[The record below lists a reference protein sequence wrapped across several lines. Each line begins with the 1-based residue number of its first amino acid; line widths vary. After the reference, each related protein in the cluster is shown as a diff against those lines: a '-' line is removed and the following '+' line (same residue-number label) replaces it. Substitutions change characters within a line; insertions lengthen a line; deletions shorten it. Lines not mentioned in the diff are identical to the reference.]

1 MPAGTGG
8 PAIPLLQA
16 IVPRHLPRMSSQP
29 PSSAH
34 PAQAPGVSTSDELT
48 EVFAPGTVAPKSV
61 FPTSPHALPVG
72 SRIGEFEVHRLIGEG
87 GFGIVYL
94 CYDQA
99 LDRYVALKEYMPSSL
114 ATRENATLAIVVK
127 SKHHTETFQ
136 AGMKSFIN
144 EARLLAQFDHP
155 SLVKVYRFWQAN
167 GTAYMTMPFYEGP
180 TLKQALAA
188 LAQPPDE
195 ATLRAWLEPMLDA
208 LEEIHRFSCYHRDI
222 APDNILLTAAGPLL
236 LDFGAARRVI
246 GDMTQALTVVLK
258 PGFAPIEQY
267 GDAASMSQ
275 GAWTDLY
282 ALASVVYYA
291 ITGRPPM
298 SAVER
303 LMDDKL
309 EPLSHRVAGRYS
321 HALLAAVDTALAVR
335 PQDRPQNVA
344 AFRAL
349 MKGAADARDT
359 DLRLWADDDAPT
371 ELPLPP
377 AAAPTPPGRL
387 GDHRQ
392 PRTVPLRGGPGHPAA
407 VPGAT
412 QASGPVTEACPPTDF
427 DTLPNGGLPQPAPP
441 AGFAPSPQ
449 YGQPTLP
456 PTATASHAAPH
467 FQPPPPA
474 EERTMLVRR
483 TEPQPQPI
491 QPPGGWPAS
500 VPPAPSGF
508 GDSGF
513 AAGAPPGHPSPW
525 LASQPPPLADPGTAA
540 AWPAPAAAG
549 AFGAGLAPLSGGVD
563 HARPMPPRPPLAER
577 TAMPSLLPPSPQG
590 AAGGRAVAP
599 PSPPGPT
606 AAPAAPAPQH
616 LSLWLSGAAL
626 VLAALVAAWTFT
638 RPAPD
643 TEEII
648 ETEAPAKTASQPAPA
663 PIATPATTPAPATAP
678 APIPSPTSVEAPAAP
693 TANNT
698 APTPAPASPPP
709 ATVRAAPGGN
719 VANNS
724 GGNGTPAIR
733 LGQQPSSR
741 APREEEDS
749 PIVLNP
755 RGSPRSDPA
764 SPAPRSNASQARCN
778 DIRQRAGLEDL
789 SADERHF
796 LRTQCR

>member
-1 MPAGTGG
+1 
-8 PAIPLLQA
+8 
-16 IVPRHLPRMSSQP
+16 MSSQL
-29 PSSAH
+29 PSSAQ
-34 PAQAPGVSTSDELT
+34 PAQAPVVSTSDELT

-180 TLKQALAA
+180 TLKQALAT

-195 ATLRAWLEPMLDA
+195 ATLRTWLEPMLDA

-349 MKGAADARDT
+349 MNGEADARDT
-359 DLRLWADDDAPT
+359 DLHLWDDDAPT
-371 ELPLPP
+371 EMPMPP
-377 AAAPTPPGRL
+377 AAAPTQPDRL
-387 GDHRQ
+387 DDHRQ
-392 PRTVPLRGGPGHPAA
+392 PRTVPLHGGPGHPAA
-407 VPGAT
+407 GTGAA
-412 QASGPVTEACPPTDF
+412 QASDPATGAWPP
-427 DTLPNGGLPQPAPP
+427 PPSAP
-441 AGFAPSPQ
+441 AGFAPSR
-449 YGQPTLP
+449 YGQITLP
-456 PTATASHAAPH
+456 PTATAPHTAPL
-467 FQPPPPA
+467 PA
-474 EERTMLVRR
+474 EERTMVVRR
-483 TEPQPQPI
+483 TDPQPQLSH
-491 QPPGGWPAS
+491 PPGWRPAS
-500 VPPAPSGF
+500 VPPAPGGF

-513 AAGAPPGHPSPW
+513 PAGAPPGHPSPW
-525 LASQPPPLADPGTAA
+525 LPSQPPPLADPGMAA
-540 AWPAPAAAG
+540 AWPATPVAG

-563 HARPMPPRPPLAER
+563 TARPMPPRPPVAER

-590 AAGGRAVAP
+590 AAGGRPVAP
-599 PSPPGPT
+599 PSLPGPT
-606 AAPAAPAPQH
+606 VAVPAASAPQH

-626 VLAALVAAWTFT
+626 VLVALVAAWTFT
-638 RPAPD
+638 RPARD
-643 TEEII
+643 TEEIL
-648 ETEAPAKTASQPAPA
+648 EPEAPAKTASPPALAPA
-663 PIATPATTPAPATAP
+663 PVPTPSPAPTHAPVTAP
-678 APIPSPTSVEAPAAP
+678 APIPSPSAVEAPAAP
-693 TANNT
+693 TANNPAPV
-698 APTPAPASPPP
+698 APTPAPASPTPAP
-709 ATVRAAPGGN
+709 ATVRATPGGN
-719 VANNS
+719 ATNNS
-724 GGNGTPAIR
+724 GGNGTPSIR

-749 PIVLNP
+749 PLVLNP
-755 RGSPRSDPA
+755 RGSSRSDPT

>member
-1 MPAGTGG
+1 M
-8 PAIPLLQA
+8 
-16 IVPRHLPRMSSQP
+16 
-29 PSSAH
+29 
-34 PAQAPGVSTSDELT
+34 
-48 EVFAPGTVAPKSV
+48 FAPGTVAPKSV

-195 ATLRAWLEPMLDA
+195 ATLRTWLEPMLDA

-349 MKGAADARDT
+349 MNGAADASDT
-359 DLRLWADDDAPT
+359 DLHLWADDDAPT
-371 ELPLPP
+371 EMPLPP
-377 AAAPTPPGRL
+377 AAAPLPAGQSE
-387 GDHRQ
+387 DHRQ
-392 PRTVPLRGGPGHPAA
+392 PRTVPLRGVPGHPAA
-407 VPGAT
+407 GPGAA
-412 QASGPVTEACPPTDF
+412 QAGGPATGAWPPTDF
-427 DTLPNGGLPQPAPP
+427 AAAPDLRPPRSAPP
-441 AGFAPSPQ
+441 ANFAPSQP
-449 YGQPTLP
+449 GQRTLP
-456 PTATASHAAPH
+456 PAAAAPH
-467 FQPPPPA
+467 TGPHAPA
-474 EERTMLVRR
+474 PAQERTVLVRR
-483 TEPQPQPI
+483 TEPQPRPQPA
-491 QPPGGWPAS
+491 QPAGWRASAAAPA
-500 VPPAPSGF
+500 APSGF
-508 GDSGF
+508 GDSGLPDG
-513 AAGAPPGHPSPW
+513 AASGQPSPW
-525 LASQPPPLADPGTAA
+525 LPSQPPPLVEPGMAA
-540 AWPAPAAAG
+540 AWPAPAPAG
-549 AFGAGLAPLSGGVD
+549 AFGAGLAPLSGGA
-563 HARPMPPRPPLAER
+563 HPAQPMPPRPPVAER
-577 TAMPSLLPPSPQG
+577 TAMPSLLPAAPLG
-590 AAGGRAVAP
+590 AADGRPLSAP
-599 PSPPGPT
+599 PPIGPT
-606 AAPAAPAPQH
+606 AAAPAPAAPQH

-626 VLAALVAAWTFT
+626 ALAALVAAWTFT

-648 ETEAPAKTASQPAPA
+648 ETEAPAKAISPPAPSNSPMPAPA
-663 PIATPATTPAPATAP
+663 AAPTPTPAPP
-678 APIPSPTSVEAPAAP
+678 AVEAPAAP
-693 TANNT
+693 TANHNPPVPQP
-698 APTPAPASPPP
+698 AAAAPAPAP
-709 ATVRAAPGGN
+709 APARVAPGGN
-719 VANNS
+719 AANNS
-724 GGNGTPAIR
+724 GGNGAPAMR
-733 LGQQPSSR
+733 LGQQPPVR

-755 RGSPRSDPA
+755 RVAPRSETA
-764 SPAPRSNASQARCN
+764 SPTPRSNASQARCN

>member
-1 MPAGTGG
+1 
-8 PAIPLLQA
+8 
-16 IVPRHLPRMSSQP
+16 MSFNP
-29 PSSAH
+29 PSSANSP
-34 PAQAPGVSTSDELT
+34 PAHGISTSDELT
-48 EVFAPGTVAPKSV
+48 EVFAAGALTQKSV

-114 ATRENATLAIVVK
+114 ATRQNATLAIVVK
-127 SKHHTETFQ
+127 SKHHEETFE

-180 TLKQALAA
+180 TLKQALAS
-188 LAQPPDE
+188 LGQPPDE

-208 LEEIHRFSCYHRDI
+208 LDEIHRFSCYHRDI

-267 GDAASMSQ
+267 GDAATLSQ

-298 SAVER
+298 SAVDR

-349 MKGAADARDT
+349 IRGAGDGQTT
-359 DLRLWADDDAPT
+359 DLHLWADDDAPT
-371 ELPLPP
+371 EMDVFLTTQAGALPGAAWDDGVRTAPQGLPRGADPATTPLPP
-377 AAAPTPPGRL
+377 SVALPDPGPPQPGSAWAAAA
-387 GDHRQ
+387 D
-392 PRTVPLRGGPGHPAA
+392 
-407 VPGAT
+407 PGAAT
-412 QASGPVTEACPPTDF
+412 QP
-427 DTLPNGGLPQPAPP
+427 
-441 AGFAPSPQ
+441 
-449 YGQPTLP
+449 YR
-456 PTATASHAAPH
+456 PH
-467 FQPPPPA
+467 VPM

-483 TEPQPQPI
+483 PEANEPT
-491 QPPGGWPAS
+491 A
-500 VPPAPSGF
+500 PAPTALGH
-508 GDSGF
+508 
-513 AAGAPPGHPSPW
+513 AATRPVHTASPSTADTPGQTPPR
-525 LASQPPPLADPGTAA
+525 PLTAA
-540 AWPAPAAAG
+540 
-549 AFGAGLAPLSGGVD
+549 AFGAGLAPLSG
-563 HARPMPPRPPLAER
+563 ALANPMPPRPLPMAER
-577 TAMPSLLPPSPQG
+577 TAMPSLLPLPPHAAVPRAGVAAG
-590 AAGGRAVAP
+590 AAAAVDRAAPGHPAHPQDGLHGAP
-599 PSPPGPT
+599 PV
-606 AAPAAPAPQH
+606 PAAPQR

-638 RPAPD
+638 RSAADPEATADTSPPAPVNEP
-643 TEEII
+643 T
-648 ETEAPAKTASQPAPA
+648 PAPA
-663 PIATPATTPAPATAP
+663 PALVTPAVQTPAANA
-678 APIPSPTSVEAPAAP
+678 APIPSPVPAPPPTAVRIPERVQNAPAATVP
-693 TANNT
+693 KTAAPDAAAAADT
-698 APTPAPASPPP
+698 APNTGSARSAPSTPPVRLGSPPGGK
-709 ATVRAAPGGN
+709 AGGGN
-719 VANNS
+719 A
-724 GGNGTPAIR
+724 
-733 LGQQPSSR
+733 SR
-741 APREEEDS
+741 ADADS
-749 PIVLNP
+749 PIIL
-755 RGSPRSDPA
+755 
-764 SPAPRSNASQARCN
+764 APRAPARSEQQPAEPRPTARCN

-789 SADERHF
+789 SADERNF